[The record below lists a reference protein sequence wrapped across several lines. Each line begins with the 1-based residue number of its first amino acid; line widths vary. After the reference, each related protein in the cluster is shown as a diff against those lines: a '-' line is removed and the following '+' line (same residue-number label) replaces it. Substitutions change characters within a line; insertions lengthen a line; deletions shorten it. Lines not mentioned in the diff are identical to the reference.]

1 MRKLLIVLVV
11 LAALG
16 VGGDRLAARLV
27 ADEAESR
34 LAAEGFSGPTVR
46 MHGFPFLTQ
55 LAARTFSRVTV
66 TSDALESGEGRAE
79 DVRAALTDVRVPQGG
94 RARIGALTASGTVPY
109 PVVAQAVE
117 SLSLEI
123 TAAPGGRVQ
132 VTRTVELAGQS
143 FDVVAQARVQARGNR
158 LRVIPTDIE
167 VAELPDLDDR
177 LSALIADRVAL
188 AYDIPDLPEGLQVE
202 EVTAAENGFV
212 VRVSG
217 RGVSVDAP

>member
-1 MRKLLIVLVV
+1 
-11 LAALG
+11 
-16 VGGDRLAARLV
+16 
-27 ADEAESR
+27 
-34 LAAEGFSGPTVR
+34 
-46 MHGFPFLTQ
+46 
-55 LAARTFSRVTV
+55 
-66 TSDALESGEGRAE
+66 
-79 DVRAALTDVRVPQGG
+79 
-94 RARIGALTASGTVPY
+94 
-109 PVVAQAVE
+109 VVAQAVE

-158 LRVIPTDIE
+158 LLVIPTDIE

-202 EVTAAENGFV
+202 EVTPAENGFV
-212 VRVSG
+212 VRVAG